1 MRGLQTVSYVASDN
15 VGVKRAQAIV
25 SGLPRGEQHRS
36 CDFSATVPCANG
48 GGAITFETRLL
59 PDGSQP
65 LVVDALD
72 AADNSGVSGPV
83 TIRVDNTAPGAIAVT
98 EAASETWRNHNDFDV
113 GWVNP
118 YEGDRAP
125 IVAARFRICRA
136 GGSDCQEARR
146 PGASISA
153 LPDLTVPEPGSWEL
167 QVWREDAAGN
177 QEPSNASIPVSL
189 RYDPEPPQLAF
200 EPISPRDPTQVSVTV
215 DDRIS
220 GLATGQ
226 IELSRQGSGT
236 WQSLPTERSGD
247 RLLARVDDSVL
258 PPGAYLLRA
267 TAWDHASNQ
276 NSTDRRIDGEPMVI
290 TLPLRVVSVLRV
302 GVRAERIVRRSI
314 KRGGKRRTVRKRIVD
329 LKPRA
334 EVRYGERV
342 TVAGRLENGDGQPVP
357 GVEIQV
363 FSGSATDR
371 GQLIGA
377 VTTDAAGR
385 FTYDALADATR
396 TLRFAYSGTPVM
408 LPVESQVNLLTSA
421 ASTIRATPR
430 RLTNGQSVRFSGKLR
445 ALPAPAAGKLI
456 ELQVVLSG
464 RWQTFRT
471 TRTQANGSWAIRYH
485 FRRTCGLL
493 RYRFRG
499 RLPAESGYAFQTGYT
514 KAVRVM
520 VRGPRCR

>member
-1 MRGLQTVSYVASDN
+1 MIASWHE
-15 VGVKRAQAIV
+15 
-25 SGLPRGEQHRS
+25 SM
-36 CDFSATVPCANG
+36 
-48 GGAITFETRLL
+48 TR
-59 PDGSQP
+59 
-65 LVVDALD
+65 
-72 AADNSGVSGPV
+72 
-83 TIRVDNTAPGAIAVT
+83 
-98 EAASETWRNHNDFDV
+98 
-113 GWVNP
+113 
-118 YEGDRAP
+118 
-125 IVAARFRICRA
+125 
-136 GGSDCQEARR
+136 
-146 PGASISA
+146 
-153 LPDLTVPEPGSWEL
+153 
-167 QVWREDAAGN
+167 
-177 QEPSNASIPVSL
+177 
-189 RYDPEPPQLAF
+189 
-200 EPISPRDPTQVSVTV
+200 
-215 DDRIS
+215 
-220 GLATGQ
+220 
-226 IELSRQGSGT
+226 
-236 WQSLPTERSGD
+236 
-247 RLLARVDDSVL
+247 VL

-267 TAWDHASNQ
+267 TAWDRASNQ

-385 FTYDALADATR
+385 FTYRALADATR

-445 ALPAPAAGKLI
+445 ALPAPGCGQIDRAAGCSLGSLANVPHDADPS
-456 ELQVVLSG
+456 ERVVGDPLP
-464 RWQTFRT
+464 
-471 TRTQANGSWAIRYH
+471 
-485 FRRTCGLL
+485 
-493 RYRFRG
+493 
-499 RLPAESGYAFQTGYT
+499 LPANVRPAPLPVPGQASSG
-514 KAVRVM
+514 VRLCISD
-520 VRGPRCR
+520 RIHQSGEGDGPRASVPMTLDRDKSALQPAPERVIAMMEAGEEVV